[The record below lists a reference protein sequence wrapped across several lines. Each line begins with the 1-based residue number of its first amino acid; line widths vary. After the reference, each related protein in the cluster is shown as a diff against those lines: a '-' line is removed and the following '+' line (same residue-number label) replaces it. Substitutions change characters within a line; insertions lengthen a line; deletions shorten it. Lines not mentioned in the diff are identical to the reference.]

1 MQSKQ
6 EMKIFKEGENRP
18 VDLQPTV
25 FKKKTTELAGKLK
38 TKKCTS
44 INRSRWRR

>member
-38 TKKCTS
+38 KCTS
-44 INRSRWRR
+44 INRSHWLR